1 MRVTDISAYEQLR
14 SHFNKMSALGGAS
27 AILSWDNAVVMP
39 DGGAESRADTMAVLG
54 VISHE
59 MMTDPKV
66 KDLLDQAESNS
77 ATLSASDQANLREM
91 KRGWQHAN
99 ALPVDLVEAFSR
111 ATSECEMIWREARL
125 NDDFEALQPSLTKV
139 VDLVREI
146 AEVKSDV
153 LGLAPYDA
161 LLDEYEPDCRSSQID
176 PLFDDLADFLPSFLE
191 EVLEY
196 QKEHGNFKRPE
207 GPFDLEIQKTL
218 GIELM
223 KDLGFNFDRGRLD
236 TSHHPFTGGI
246 PDDVR
251 LTTRYEEDDFTQ
263 SLMGTLHETGHA
275 LYEQNLPKEWR
286 GQPAGDARGMALH
299 ESQSL
304 LVEMQ
309 LSRGEAFLR
318 YLQPKLKSA
327 FSAIGEEWEFENLK
341 NLYHHVEKGFIRV
354 DADEVT
360 YPLHVILRYR
370 LEKAM
375 LSGDLQVKDLPSAW
389 NEGMEELLGVR
400 PENDRLGCLQDIHWP
415 GGAIGYFP
423 TYTLGALA
431 AAQIYQAADTH
442 ISGLDNNVAAGEFKP
457 LVQWLS
463 ENIHQKGSLKSADE
477 ILLEATGSA
486 LGVDAF
492 KQHLKS
498 RYLPR

>member
-1 MRVTDISAYEQLR
+1 MTEKNSYEKLTT
-14 SHFNKMSALGGAS
+14 HFKKMSALGGAG

-39 DGGAESRADTMAVLG
+39 DGGAEARADTMAVLG

-59 MMTDPKV
+59 MMTDPKI
-66 KDLLDQAESNS
+66 KDLLEGADSDASKLSS
-77 ATLSASDQANLREM
+77 ADQANLKEM
-91 KRGWQHAN
+91 KRSWQHAN

-111 ATSECEMIWREARL
+111 ATSECEMIWRDARL
-125 NDDFEALQPSLTKV
+125 NDDFDTLEPSLTKV
-139 VDLVREI
+139 VELVREI
-146 AEVKSDV
+146 AKVKSEV
-153 LGLAPYDA
+153 LDLAPYDA
-161 LLDEYEPDCRSSQID
+161 LLDEYEPDCRSDQID
-176 PLFDDLADFLPSFLE
+176 LLFDDLASFLPPFLE

-196 QKEHGNFKRPE
+196 QKENSQFTRPK
-207 GPFDLEIQKTL
+207 GPFDLGVQKSL
-218 GIELM
+218 GVELM
-223 KDLGFNFDRGRLD
+223 KDLGFNFVRGRLD

-275 LYEQNLPKEWR
+275 LYEQNLPKDWR

-309 LSRGEAFLR
+309 LSRGEPFLK
-318 YLQPKLKSA
+318 YLHPKLISS
-327 FSAIGEEWEFENLK
+327 FNVSGPEWEYENLK

-375 LSGDLQVKDLPSAW
+375 LAGDLQVKDLPSAW
-389 NEGMEELLGVR
+389 NEGMENLLGVR
-400 PENDRLGCLQDIHWP
+400 PDNNRLGCLQDIHWP

-431 AAQIYQAADTH
+431 AAQIYQAADKA
-442 ISGLDNNVAAGEFKP
+442 IAGLDEKVSKGDFNP

-477 ILLEATGSA
+477 ILNDATGSS

-492 KQHLKS
+492 KHHLKS
-498 RYLPR
+498 RYLP